1 MKLKLFVFQHK
12 IISFDQMNDKGRTIK
27 YAKVNVIS
35 KDEITARE
43 KSKLDEDYILVEVK
57 ELGEDWYANTV

>member
-1 MKLKLFVFQHK
+1 MTKLSLFVFQHNT
-12 IISFDQMNDKGRTIK
+12 ITFDQMNDKGKVTK

-43 KSKLDEDYILVEVK
+43 KAKLDEDYILIEVK
-57 ELGEDWYANTV
+57 ELGGSWNA

>member
-12 IISFDQMNDKGRTIK
+12 SISFDQMNDKAKVTK

-57 ELGEDWYANTV
+57 ELGESWYA